1 MCRTFIVLLLLFP
14 VLALAQVYK
23 WTDATGK
30 VQYSDRPVSGAETLD
45 VPLRKAQSIPTRAD
59 APSTPGSPSPGP
71 YQQFAILSPESG
83 ATVRDAEGQVQIGL
97 LLEPALMEGHRLEV
111 VLDGAPLGGD
121 APGTQLA
128 IKGLAFG
135 SHQLQAQIRDA
146 AGTLVAASPIIR
158 FSLLKPESS
167 P

>member
-1 MCRTFIVLLLLFP
+1 MCRAVIVLLLLFP
-14 VLALAQVYK
+14 ALALAQVYK

-30 VQYSDRPVSGAETLD
+30 VQYSDRPISGAETLD
-45 VPLRKAQSIPTRAD
+45 VPLRKVPPAPARPN
-59 APSTPGSPSPGP
+59 APSASGQPSPGP
-71 YQQFAILSPESG
+71 YTQFAILTPEPG
-83 ATVRDAEGQVQIGL
+83 ATVRDAEGQVQVGL
-97 LLEPALMEGHRLEV
+97 LLDPPLMDDHRLEV
-111 VLDGAPLGGD
+111 ILDGAPLGGD

-135 SHQLQAQIRDA
+135 SHQLQAQVRDA
-146 AGTLVAASPIIR
+146 AGTLVATSPVIP

>member
-1 MCRTFIVLLLLFP
+1 
-14 VLALAQVYK
+14 
-23 WTDATGK
+23 
-30 VQYSDRPVSGAETLD
+30 
-45 VPLRKAQSIPTRAD
+45 
-59 APSTPGSPSPGP
+59 
-71 YQQFAILSPESG
+71 
-83 ATVRDAEGQVQIGL
+83 VRDAEGQVQIGL